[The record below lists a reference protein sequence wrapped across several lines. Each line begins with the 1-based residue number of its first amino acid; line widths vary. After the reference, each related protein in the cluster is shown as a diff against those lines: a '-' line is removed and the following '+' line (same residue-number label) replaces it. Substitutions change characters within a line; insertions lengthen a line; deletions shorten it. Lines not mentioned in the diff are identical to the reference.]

1 MSWSCVSLLSLYL
14 SSGLSSGLSSPDT
27 YVVAKLPSLSDGGGD
42 KAEFSRSFL
51 PVQLQQ
57 TSRTMPTHRDPF
69 PTAPTISGNVA
80 TC

>member
-1 MSWSCVSLLSLYL
+1 MSWSCVSLLSLC
-14 SSGLSSGLSSPDT
+14 LSSGLSSPDT

-42 KAEFSRSFL
+42 KAEFSHSFL